1 MSKSEKMTTVVL
13 VRYKSFPELLL
24 FFYKQHKVHCEIKI
38 YIYNLTEHCK
48 VTFAKVHCIPD

>member
-13 VRYKSFPELLL
+13 VRYKSFPEFLL
-24 FFYKQHKVHCEIKI
+24 FSKQHKLHCEIKI
-38 YIYNLTEHCK
+38 YIYNLTEHRK